1 MQSKRSKK
9 LRAQM
14 LSISE
19 LRARGYLTR
28 DNVAQILINLGYKLS
43 ADYKF
48 KIRDERT
55 PSASVDKNGRICD
68 FGGSFSGSIF
78 DFLKDIHGL
87 TPKSA
92 NELLNEL
99 CGTKDSNNPAP
110 LTFQPIVKKS
120 THPQA
125 RQPQPPQAKQ
135 VSAGE
140 LAELNR
146 VANELS
152 LNALAL
158 FNKAHYIE
166 RKGEQSFYERLNGI
180 DVARQ
185 VEAFTAQFY
194 YGQSGLFN
202 STFLSAFAPKGQ
214 TALSFLILRG
224 LLGYDFRRECLAWI
238 LRDERGIAKAI
249 AYNQRAQGLK
259 WLRAKNS
266 DNSFIPRQ
274 IRNTNAP
281 IFIAEG
287 VSEIAIFSLLDFDFI
302 CLQNI
307 GEISKAS
314 KGTSANFNEL
324 LPALKDRKIAI
335 IADNDALEQNKA
347 LAEFLNANGALATAY
362 YFSLDVKGYDLRDFT
377 RDYFASLSLARLE
390 NALTMPEQEKRA
402 FMNAL
407 FKALNK
413 VA

>member
-1 MQSKRSKK
+1 
-9 LRAQM
+9 M

-43 ADYKF
+43 VDYKF

-55 PSASVDKNGRICD
+55 PSASIDKNGRICD

-78 DFLKDIHGL
+78 DFFKDIHGL

-92 NELLNEL
+92 LEFLN
-99 CGTKDSNNPAP
+99 DFFNISASNNPTP
-110 LTFQPIVKKS
+110 LPFKPIIK
-120 THPQA
+120 A

-224 LLGYDFRRECLAWI
+224 LLGYDFRREWMAWI
-238 LRDERGIAKAI
+238 LRDERGNARAI

-266 DNSFIPRQ
+266 DNSFIPKQ
-274 IRNTNAP
+274 IRSTNAP

-287 VSEIAIFSLLDFDFI
+287 LSEIAIFSLLDFDFI

-314 KGTSANFNEL
+314 KGASANFNEL
-324 LPALKDRKIAI
+324 LPALKGRKIAI

-362 YFSLDVKGYDLRDFT
+362 YFSFRCYGKDVKGYDLRDFT
-377 RDYFASLSLARLE
+377 RDYFASLSAARLAS
-390 NALTMPEQEKRA
+390 ALTMPEQEKRA

-407 FKALNK
+407 FEALNK

>member
-1 MQSKRSKK
+1 
-9 LRAQM
+9 M

-28 DNVAQILINLGYKLS
+28 DNVAQILMNLGYKLS

-48 KIRDERT
+48 KIRSERT
-55 PSASVDKNGRICD
+55 PSASIDKNGRICD
-68 FGGSFSGSIF
+68 FGGSFAGSIY

-87 TPKSA
+87 SAKSA
-92 NELLNEL
+92 LEYLN
-99 CGTKDSNNPAP
+99 DFFNISASNNPTP
-110 LTFQPIVKKS
+110 LPFKPIIK
-120 THPQA
+120 A

-202 STFLSAFAPKGQ
+202 STFLSAFAPSGQ
-214 TALSFLILRG
+214 TALRFLIHRG
-224 LLGYDFRRECLAWI
+224 LLGYDFGRECLAWI
-238 LRDERGIAKAI
+238 LRDERGNARAI

-266 DNSFIPRQ
+266 DNSFIPKQ

-287 VSEIAIFSLLDFDFI
+287 LSEIAIFSLLDFDFI

-314 KGTSANFNEL
+314 KGASANFNEL
-324 LPALKDRKIAI
+324 LPDLKGRKIAI
-335 IADNDALEQNKA
+335 IADSDALAQNKA

-390 NALTMPEQEKRA
+390 TALTMPEQEKRA

>member
-1 MQSKRSKK
+1 
-9 LRAQM
+9 M

-19 LRARGYLTR
+19 LRASGYLTR
-28 DNVAQILINLGYKLS
+28 DNVAQILIRLGYKLS

-48 KIRDERT
+48 KIRNERT
-55 PSASVDKNGRICD
+55 ASASVDKNGRICD

-78 DFLKDIHGL
+78 DFLK
-87 TPKSA
+87 
-92 NELLNEL
+92 EL
-99 CGTKDSNNPAP
+99 CGLSAKSALEYLNDFFNIRASNNPTP

-125 RQPQPPQAKQ
+125 RQ

-140 LAELNR
+140 LAELTT

-166 RKGEQSFYERLNGI
+166 RKGEESFYERLSGI

-185 VEAFTAQFY
+185 VKAFIAQFY

-202 STFLSAFAPKGQ
+202 SAFLCAFAPSGQ
-214 TALSFLILRG
+214 TALRFLIHRG
-224 LLGYDFRRECLAWI
+224 LLGYDFGRACLAWI
-238 LRDERGIAKAI
+238 LRDERGNARAI

-266 DNSFIPRQ
+266 DNSFIPKQ
-274 IRNTNAP
+274 IRSTSAP

-287 VSEIAIFSLLDFDFI
+287 LSEIAIFSLLDFDFI
-302 CLQNI
+302 CLQNV
-307 GEISKAS
+307 GEIGKAS
-314 KGTSANFNEL
+314 KGASANFNEL
-324 LPALKDRKIAI
+324 LPALKARKIAI

-347 LAEFLNANGALATAY
+347 LAEFLRANGALATAY
-362 YFSLDVKGYDLRDFT
+362 YFSRGYGKDVKGYDLRDFT
-377 RDYFASLSLARLE
+377 RDYFASLSLASLTS
-390 NALTMPEQEKRA
+390 ALTMPEQEKRA
-402 FMNAL
+402 FMDTL
-407 FKALNK
+407 FKALDK

>member
-1 MQSKRSKK
+1 
-9 LRAQM
+9 M

-55 PSASVDKNGRICD
+55 PSASIDKNGRICD
-68 FGGSFSGSIF
+68 FGGSFSGSIY
-78 DFLKDIHGL
+78 DFLKEICGL
-87 TPKSA
+87 SAKSA
-92 NELLNEL
+92 LEFLN
-99 CGTKDSNNPAP
+99 DFFNINASNNPTP
-110 LTFQPIVKKS
+110 LPFKPIIK
-120 THPQA
+120 A
-125 RQPQPPQAKQ
+125 RQPQSPQAKQ

-185 VEAFTAQFY
+185 VDSFLNQFY
-194 YGQSGLFN
+194 YGQSGLFH
-202 STFLSAFAPKGQ
+202 STFLSAFAPSGQ
-214 TALSFLILRG
+214 TALRFLIRKG
-224 LLGYDFRRECLAWI
+224 LLGYDFGREWMAWI
-238 LRDERGIAKAI
+238 LRDERGNARAI

-266 DNSFIPRQ
+266 DNSFIPKQ
-274 IRNTNAP
+274 IHSTNAP

-287 VSEIAIFSLLDFDFI
+287 LSEIAIFSLLDFDFI

-314 KGTSANFNEL
+314 KGASANFNEL

-335 IADNDALEQNKA
+335 IADSDALAQNKA

-362 YFSLDVKGYDLRDFT
+362 YFSFRGYGKDVKGYDLRDFT
-377 RDYFASLSLARLE
+377 RDYFASLSAARLAS
-390 NALTMPEQEKRA
+390 ALTMPEQEKRA

-407 FKALNK
+407 FTALSK

>member
-1 MQSKRSKK
+1 
-9 LRAQM
+9 M

-43 ADYKF
+43 VDYKF

-55 PSASVDKNGRICD
+55 PSASIDKNGRICD

-78 DFLKDIHGL
+78 DFFKDIHGL

-92 NELLNEL
+92 LEFLN
-99 CGTKDSNNPAP
+99 DFFNISASNNPTP
-110 LTFQPIVKKS
+110 LPFKPIIK
-120 THPQA
+120 A

-266 DNSFIPRQ
+266 DNSFIPKQ
-274 IRNTNAP
+274 IHSTNAP

-287 VSEIAIFSLLDFDFI
+287 LSEIAIFSLLDFDFI

-314 KGTSANFNEL
+314 KGASANFNEL
-324 LPALKDRKIAI
+324 LPDLKGRKIAI

-347 LAEFLNANGALATAY
+347 LAEFLRANGALATAY

-377 RDYFASLSLARLE
+377 RDYFASLSAARLAS
-390 NALTMPEQEKRA
+390 ALTMPEQEKRA

-407 FKALNK
+407 FEALNK

>member
-1 MQSKRSKK
+1 
-9 LRAQM
+9 M

-55 PSASVDKNGRICD
+55 PSASIDKNSRICD

-78 DFLKDIHGL
+78 DFLIEICGM
-87 TPKSA
+87 SA
-92 NELLNEL
+92 KRACEYLNDFFN
-99 CGTKDSNNPAP
+99 TNAQISSAP
-110 LTFQPIVKKS
+110 RYEFKPVRKEI
-120 THPQA
+120 A

-194 YGQSGLFN
+194 YGQSGLFH

-238 LRDERGIAKAI
+238 LRDERGNARAI

-266 DNSFIPRQ
+266 DNSFIPKQ

-287 VSEIAIFSLLDFDFI
+287 LSEIAIFSLLDFDFI

-335 IADNDALEQNKA
+335 IADSDALEQNKA

-362 YFSLDVKGYDLRDFT
+362 YFSRGYGKDVKGYDLRDFT
-377 RDYFASLSLARLE
+377 RDYFASLSAARLAS
-390 NALTMPEQEKRA
+390 ALTMPEQEKRA

>member
-1 MQSKRSKK
+1 
-9 LRAQM
+9 M

-48 KIRDERT
+48 KIRNERT
-55 PSASVDKNGRICD
+55 ASASVDKNGRICD
-68 FGGSFSGSIF
+68 FGGSFSGSIY
-78 DFLKDIHGL
+78 DFLKEICGL
-87 TPKSA
+87 SAKSA
-92 NELLNEL
+92 LEYLN
-99 CGTKDSNNPAP
+99 DFFNISASNNPAP
-110 LTFQPIVKKS
+110 LPFKPIIK
-120 THPQA
+120 A
-125 RQPQPPQAKQ
+125 RQPQPPQVKQ

-194 YGQSGLFN
+194 YGQSGLFH

-224 LLGYDFRRECLAWI
+224 LLGYDFRRECLVWI
-238 LRDERGIAKAI
+238 LRDERGNARAI
-249 AYNQRAQGLK
+249 AYNQRASGKK

-266 DNSFIPRQ
+266 DNSFIPKQ
-274 IRNTNAP
+274 IHSTNAP

-287 VSEIAIFSLLDFDFI
+287 LSEIAIFLLLDFDFI

-314 KGTSANFNEL
+314 KGASANFNEL
-324 LPALKDRKIAI
+324 LPALKGRKIAI

-362 YFSLDVKGYDLRDFT
+362 YFSFRCYGKDVKGYDLRDFT
-377 RDYFASLSLARLE
+377 RDYFASLSAARLAS
-390 NALTMPEQEKRA
+390 ALTMPEQEKRA

-407 FKALNK
+407 FEALNK

>member
-28 DNVAQILINLGYKLS
+28 ENVAQILIRLGYRVS

-55 PSASVDKNGRICD
+55 ASASVDKNGRICD
-68 FGGSFSGSIF
+68 FGGSFGGSIF
-78 DFLKDIHGL
+78 DFLKEICGL
-87 TPKSA
+87 SAKSA
-92 NELLNEL
+92 LEYLN
-99 CGTKDSNNPAP
+99 DFFNIRASNNPTP

-125 RQPQPPQAKQ
+125 RQ

-140 LAELNR
+140 LAELTR
-146 VANELS
+146 AANELS

-158 FNKAHYIE
+158 FNKAHYIA
-166 RKGEQSFYERLNGI
+166 RKGEQSFYERLNGV

-185 VEAFTAQFY
+185 VDVFIAQFY
-194 YGQSGLFN
+194 YGQTGLFN
-202 STFLSAFAPKGQ
+202 STFLSAFAPPGQ
-214 TALSFLILRG
+214 TALSFLIRRG
-224 LLGYDFRRECLAWI
+224 LLGYDFARKCLAWI
-238 LRDERGIAKAI
+238 LRDERGIARAI
-249 AYNQRAQGLK
+249 AYNQRANGLK
-259 WLRAKNS
+259 WLRAKHS
-266 DNSFIPRQ
+266 DNSFISKQ
-274 IRNTNAP
+274 IHATNAP

-287 VSEIAIFSLLDFDFI
+287 LSEIAIFLLLDFDFI

-314 KGTSANFNEL
+314 KGASANFNEL

-347 LAEFLNANGALATAY
+347 LAEFLRANGALANAY
-362 YFSLDVKGYDLRDFT
+362 YFSMGYGKDVKGYDLRDFT
-377 RDYFASLSLARLE
+377 RDYFASLSVARLE
-390 NALTMPEQEKRA
+390 SALTMPEQEKRA
-402 FMNAL
+402 FMDAL
-407 FKALNK
+407 LKALNK